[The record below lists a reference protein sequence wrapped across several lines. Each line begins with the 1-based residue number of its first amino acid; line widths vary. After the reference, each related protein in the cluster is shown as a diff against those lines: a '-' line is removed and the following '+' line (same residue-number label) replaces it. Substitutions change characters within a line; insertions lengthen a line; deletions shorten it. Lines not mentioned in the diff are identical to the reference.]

1 MFGGQAVARETLPRG
16 EELTVKI
23 MSFLA
28 DDDGRLEHFFATTGL
43 DMAGLRDAVGT
54 PLFAEALIA
63 YVLEDDARVVAFS
76 AFLGMPP
83 EAVVSL
89 RGSGQPL
96 PQAHERSDRL
106 PVPPRRVP
114 AV

>member
-1 MFGGQAVARETLPRG
+1 MRGALPRG

-23 MSFLA
+23 LSFLA

-76 AFLGMPP
+76 AFLGVPP
-83 EAVVSL
+83 EIVASL
-89 RGSGQPL
+89 LGKGEAL
-96 PQAHERSDRL
+96 TQAHERSGRL